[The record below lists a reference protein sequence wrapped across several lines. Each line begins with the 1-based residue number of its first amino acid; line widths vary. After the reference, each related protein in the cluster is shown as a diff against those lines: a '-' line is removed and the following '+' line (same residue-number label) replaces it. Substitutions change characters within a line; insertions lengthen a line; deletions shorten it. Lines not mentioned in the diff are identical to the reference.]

1 MHEECHRCG
10 AELEAGGASF
20 CCPHCG
26 SPQLHIAPAISDSD
40 GGDSTTGTAPPPKP
54 PTIRWNSALRS
65 AMLVALVGAALFAV
79 ASWVP
84 ALTIVSLLWIV
95 SAASIA
101 IAIYRHR
108 EPSLRMD
115 ASIGARIGLS
125 VGVLMT
131 ALLGICLAV
140 IGVVAR
146 FRLHA
151 MAAFDAE
158 MSRRMQ
164 EQVAKAIAANPAPAD
179 IVRQMLSQEFRTG
192 VMLAGL
198 LIFAAL
204 ILALST
210 VGGLLSGMVAVGR
223 KQAA

>member
-1 MHEECHRCG
+1 M
-10 AELEAGGASF
+10 S
-20 CCPHCG
+20 G
-26 SPQLHIAPAISDSD
+26 SSDD
-40 GGDSTTGTAPPPKP
+40 ESTTGTAPPPKP
-54 PTIRWNSALRS
+54 SAIRWNSALRS
-65 AMLVALVGAALFAV
+65 AMVVALIGAALFAT

-84 ALTIVSLLWIV
+84 AVTIFSLLWIV

-101 IAIYRHR
+101 IALYRHR
-108 EPSLRMD
+108 EPSLRMN

-131 ALLGICLAV
+131 GLLAICLAA

-179 IVRQMLSQEFRTG
+179 IVRLMLSQEFRTG
-192 VMLAGL
+192 IMLGGL
-198 LIFAAL
+198 LIFAAS
-204 ILALST
+204 ILVLST

-223 KQAA
+223 KQEA